1 MNKLKYADLERVKP
15 EFKDIAKQ
23 SLDRGEAVPREIIN
37 LCSPGNLSEIEISQI
52 NELNKK
58 YKLES

>member
-15 EFKDIAKQ
+15 EYKDIAKR
-23 SLDRGEAVPREIIN
+23 SLDRGETVPYEIIN

-58 YKLES
+58 YKFES